1 MSYYAEAEKNETNK
15 VWDKFDKQESSVPT
29 DTSKNITSIND
40 ESKKNIGI
48 TVNDTK
54 NIEDKYY
61 GEDNK
66 TFDNDKK
73 YFNDGARRQP
83 AQGVGNDWL
92 PILLGFAAII
102 IIPPFFM

>member
-1 MSYYAEAEKNETNK
+1 MTYYAEAQKNETDK
-15 VWDKFDKQESSVPT
+15 VWDRFNRQENSVPV
-29 DTSKNITSIND
+29 DTSKNITSVND
-40 ESKKNIGI
+40 QAKKNIGI
-48 TVNDTK
+48 TVNDSK

-66 TFDNDKK
+66 TFDNDVK
-73 YFNDGARRQP
+73 YFNPSDGLPSTQSSESE
-83 AQGVGNDWL
+83 WL